1 MNIQQAAENLNEKAF
16 HDGFKIAQL
25 PELRKRYLGK
35 KQLPSKIFTKHTI
48 FDGDDQYAFHHG
60 GRDEMQFN
68 FGEEIIDDEPVTR
81 YALCFSL
88 EASRSLPNP
97 IEDLEPFRIRFNQ
110 CLETN
115 YSYFESFQMWYYQW
129 GQRYGNFIP
138 QKISDEWFQYGNFI
152 SLGNIINKPI
162 SDLTEYD
169 LTEIL
174 KGFDKLLPIYKFCVL
189 QIDSIPTNER
199 RISKICWNENDWMSP
214 SGKTGK
220 SFDNNSYERSKGFG
234 HEEWLFDFEKLV
246 DDYHYAAL
254 QSVERGRV
262 TFYNKKFDVRL
273 YSHNSATNENLWI
286 GSIKDLEVIS
296 PETSKLIYSHYK
308 ERGWFDEMGIQIKSA
323 NGNFQHFKNLKP
335 HEYFNVRFKPENAV
349 LNKPYKKIEY
359 FKRIIGTYRYQFI
372 YDFEITSIRERKKS
386 KRRNFIFKS
395 GKTIKSLENRVSTR
409 QKKIIQSEP
418 LHDKIQKILYEQLLN
433 IYSEENVGMET
444 DTGLATRIDVSVSSA
459 DGVILYEVKSY
470 PSVMITIRVA
480 IGQLLE
486 YGYYP
491 NPIENLVE
499 MIIVSHIPIDE
510 ESKEYLEFLRTT
522 TSLKIFYQSV
532 NLRTRLISDKY

>member
-1 MNIQQAAENLNEKAF
+1 MNIQQVAENLNEKAF
-16 HDGFKIAQL
+16 NDGFKIAQL
-25 PELRKRYLGK
+25 PELRKRFLGK
-35 KQLPSKIFTKHTI
+35 KQLPSKIFTAHTI

-68 FGEEIIDDEPVTR
+68 FGEEMIDDEPVTR

-88 EASRSLPNP
+88 EPSRSLPNP
-97 IEDLEPFRIRFNQ
+97 VEDLEPFRSRFNQ

-138 QKISDEWFQYGNFI
+138 QKISDDWFQYGNFI
-152 SLGNIINKPI
+152 SLGNIIKKPI
-162 SDLTEYD
+162 SDLTEND

-174 KGFDKLLPIYKFCVL
+174 IGFDKLLPIYKFCVL
-189 QIDSIPTNER
+189 QINSIPSNER
-199 RISKICWNENDWMSP
+199 RISKICWNENDWMNP
-214 SGKTGK
+214 SGEIGK
-220 SFDNNSYERSKGFG
+220 SLDINSYERSKGFG

-246 DDYHYAAL
+246 DGYHYASL
-254 QSVERGRV
+254 QSVERGRE
-262 TFYNKKFDVRL
+262 TFINKKFDVRL
-273 YSHNSATNENLWI
+273 YSHNSATRENLWI

-296 PETSKLIYSHYK
+296 PESSKIIYTRYK
-308 ERGWFDEMGIQIKSA
+308 GEGWFDEMAIQTKSV
-323 NGNFQHFKNLKP
+323 NGDFQHFKNLKP
-335 HEYFNVRFKPENAV
+335 YEYFNIRFKPENAE

-359 FKRIIGTYRYQFI
+359 FDRIIGTYRYQFI
-372 YDFEITSIRERKKS
+372 NDIAVASTRQKKKS
-386 KRRNFIFKS
+386 NKRNFIFKP
-395 GKTIKSLENRVSTR
+395 GKSVKSLENRISTR
-409 QKKIIQSEP
+409 QKKIIQSVP
-418 LHDKIQKILYEQLLN
+418 LHDKIQKILYDQLVDF
-433 IYSEENVGMET
+433 YGEENVGMET
-444 DTGLATRIDVSVSSA
+444 DTGLATRIDVSVCSV
-459 DGVILYEVKSY
+459 DGIILYEVKSY

-491 NPIENLVE
+491 NPIEDLVE

-522 TSLKIFYQSV
+522 TSLKIFYQSI
-532 NLRTRLISDKY
+532 NPITKLISDKS